1 MAGRRADFM
10 FEWTTTLMISSQ
22 VTTSTTSLS
31 AACYQ
36 YEIPES
42 LDESTFIESMIL
54 DAPRHERE
62 AQLPPESSRGFRRW
76 RSSMCDRHPL
86 RTHRTRQERT
96 RSSRQRQH
104 GSKSIHPAP
113 PLLSSSS
120 HHRSRAPATSP
131 PFPFS
136 TPTTPPPTSPNH
148 AASTASTVALPFTTS
163 TPAPTENG

>member
-10 FEWTTTLMISSQ
+10 FERTTTLMISSQ

-31 AACYQ
+31 VVCYP
-36 YEIPES
+36 YGIPES
-42 LDESTFIESMIL
+42 SGESTFIESMIL

-62 AQLPPESSRGFRRW
+62 AQLPPESSRGFRR
-76 RSSMCDRHPL
+76 RRPIMCDRHPL

-104 GSKSIHPAP
+104 GNKTIHPTP
-113 PLLSSSS
+113 PLLSSS
-120 HHRSRAPATSP
+120 HHRSRAPVTSP

-148 AASTASTVALPFTTS
+148 AASTASTVALPFTTF